1 MRYLTAAGI
10 FVYLRANVVVVGD
23 IVQLKKVFLSKGTNF
38 FFWTLKFKTCANKMN
53 IPIFCFDLAFKSQ
66 FLFFLVSLVK
76 VLSIRDSLPHL
87 HSIVLYGEDEVP
99 ADVEASFS
107 PSSSISPSM
116 SDLVLQ

>member
-1 MRYLTAAGI
+1 MWLSLVTLYSSKRY
-10 FVYLRANVVVVGD
+10 FYLKA
-23 IVQLKKVFLSKGTNF
+23 LNF
-38 FFWTLKFKTCANKMN
+38 FPLGVEVQNLCKGQANKMK
-53 IPIFCFDLAFKSQ
+53 IPIFGCESAFKSR
-66 FLFFLVSLVK
+66 FLFFLVSLVQ

-107 PSSSISPSM
+107 LSSSISPSM

>member
-1 MRYLTAAGI
+1 MQIKLI
-10 FVYLRANVVVVGD
+10 
-23 IVQLKKVFLSKGTNF
+23 SPF
-38 FFWTLKFKTCANKMN
+38 FGFEE
-53 IPIFCFDLAFKSQ
+53 AFKSQ

-107 PSSSISPSM
+107 PSSSISLST

>member
-1 MRYLTAAGI
+1 M
-10 FVYLRANVVVVGD
+10 VVVGD
-23 IVQLKKVFLSKGTNF
+23 LVQLKKVFLSQGIKLFPLDVEVQNLCKGQ
-38 FFWTLKFKTCANKMN
+38 ANKIK
-53 IPIFCFDLAFKSQ
+53 IPIFGCESAFKSR

-107 PSSSISPSM
+107 PSSSISPSL

>member
-1 MRYLTAAGI
+1 MA
-10 FVYLRANVVVVGD
+10 VVGD
-23 IVQLKKVFLSKGTNF
+23 LVQLKKVFLSQGIKLLPLSVEVQNLCKGQ
-38 FFWTLKFKTCANKMN
+38 ANKMK
-53 IPIFCFDLAFKSQ
+53 IPIFGCESAFKSR
-66 FLFFLVSLVK
+66 FLFFLVSLVQ

-116 SDLVLQ
+116 SHLVLQ